1 MTIDVTDGSA
11 RLVLP
16 LGASQEEGWTFLKSE
31 SKWILDELRKLPPQR
46 LFNDGTTFA
55 LLGDRCTIRHLP
67 LLPDATHREGRE
79 LVVGGYE
86 EPNQKVIKWLKC
98 TAGSFIKQSSFSK
111 ARSLN
116 LQPPKVS
123 IRDPR
128 SSWGSCSELGALS
141 FSWRLVLAPPRVM
154 DYVISHEIAHLLEFN
169 HGVKFWSIVTKLCPR
184 YKSAKLWLGNN
195 GPLLLRYG

>member
-1 MTIDVTDGSA
+1 VTIDVIDGSA

-16 LGASQEEGWTFLKSE
+16 RSASQGEGWTFLKSQ
-31 SKWILDELRKLPPQR
+31 SKWILNELTKLPPRR
-46 LFNDGTTFA
+46 LFNDGATFA
-55 LLGDRCTIRHLP
+55 LLGERCKIRHLP
-67 LLPDATHREGRE
+67 LLPEATHQEGRE

-86 EPNQKVIKWLKC
+86 EPNQQVIKWLKC
-98 TAGSFIKQSSFSK
+98 TAGSFIEKSSFSK

-116 LQPPKVS
+116 LQPPKIS

-141 FSWRLVLAPPRVM
+141 FSWRLILAPPQVM
-154 DYVISHEIAHLLEFN
+154 DYVISHEVAHLLEFN
-169 HGVKFWSIVTKLCPR
+169 HGAEFWSVVANLCPR
-184 YKSAKLWLGNN
+184 YKNAKLWLGDN

>member
-1 MTIDVTDGSA
+1 MTIDVIDGSA

-16 LGASQEEGWTFLKSE
+16 RSASPREGWTFLQSQ
-31 SKWILDELRKLPPQR
+31 SKWILDELTSLPPRR

-55 LLGDRCTIRHLP
+55 LHGERCRIRHLP
-67 LLPDATHREGRE
+67 LLPDAAHREGRE

-86 EPNQKVIKWLKC
+86 EPNQNVIKWLKY
-98 TAGSFIKQSSFSK
+98 TACGLMQKSSFAK
-111 ARSLN
+111 ARFLD
-116 LQPPKVS
+116 LQPPKIT

-141 FSWRLVLAPPRVM
+141 FSWRLILAPPRVM
-154 DYVISHEIAHLLEFN
+154 DYVISHEVAHLLEFN
-169 HGVKFWSIVTKLCPR
+169 HSAEFWSVVAKLCPR
-184 YKSAKLWLGNN
+184 YKNAKLWLGNN